1 MAGASE
7 LPADRAS
14 YLRFLPRADESLCNV
29 DLLPGHPVRQE
40 SIARHLGTSRA
51 VVREAL
57 RVLESE
63 GVLHHRR
70 NMGYEVA
77 RLTTDELN
85 QTYLMRRLL
94 ESELIRNLSP
104 IGPEIVK
111 ELEQLN
117 RDMKVAA
124 DAADVVTL
132 RRLNYSFHFLIFE
145 QSGLDLVVEEVRRI
159 WALSDAYRSGYLY
172 DSTARQQVVAEHNH
186 IIQAVAANDR
196 AKLIRQ
202 LDSHR
207 NGLTRR
213 LATLL
218 AGGDSSVGPGR
229 RDRDPAP
236 VR

>member
-1 MAGASE
+1 VAESE
-7 LPADRAS
+7 TEVAVHGVVLALHEMLGTR
-14 YLRFLPRADESLCNV
+14 

-63 GVLHHRR
+63 GVLHYHR
-70 NMGYEVA
+70 NFGYEVA

-94 ESELIRNLSP
+94 EDELLRNLP
-104 IGPEIVK
+104 TIGPEAVQSLE
-111 ELEQLN
+111 ELNQG
-117 RDMKVAA
+117 MKVAA
-124 DAADVVTL
+124 DDGDVVAL

-145 QSGLDLVVEEVRRI
+145 LSGFDLVVEEVRRI

-172 DSTARQQVVAEHNH
+172 DSAARQQVVVEHNQ
-186 IIQAVAANDR
+186 IIQTVAANDL
-196 AKLIRQ
+196 AKLVRQ
-202 LDSHR
+202 MDAHR

-218 AGGDSSVGPGR
+218 AGGEPRTGPGR

-236 VR
+236 AP

>member
-1 MAGASE
+1 VAESE
-7 LPADRAS
+7 TEVAVHGVVIALHEMLGTR
-14 YLRFLPRADESLCNV
+14 

-57 RVLESE
+57 RILESE
-63 GVLHHRR
+63 GVLHYRR
-70 NMGYEVA
+70 NLGYEVA

-94 ESELIRNLSP
+94 ESELIRNLP
-104 IGPEIVK
+104 PVGPELVK
-111 ELEQLN
+111 SLEELN

-124 DAADVVTL
+124 DAGDVVAL

-172 DSTARQQVVAEHNH
+172 DSTARQQVVVEHNH
-186 IIQAVAANDR
+186 IIQTVAANDR
-196 AKLIRQ
+196 TKLVRQ
-202 LDSHR
+202 MDAHR

-218 AGGDSSVGPGR
+218 AGGDPKAGLGR

-236 VR
+236 AG